1 MVNLKKASLIIP
13 AIRMLLMVGDTSIV
27 TFRENENIQPFK
39 CDYALFIENNE
50 EIEEIY
56 KNIQVGIK
64 VKKPKVLAISGLGIF
79 AHGDSKQEADA
90 VAELFLNKSKVVS
103 NVVPNVEPNE
113 VSKVALNQ
121 VPNVAKKGRLA
132 QKISIVTG
140 SAQGFGQSVANEMI
154 NEGTNM
160 VIADL
165 NFNLAEQNAQ
175 RYQDSSIIAVKVDVG
190 DEASVEDMILKTVL
204 AFGGLD
210 IFINNAGI
218 LKAGSLEE
226 MDAKSFEFVTKIN
239 YTAYFFG
246 TKYASR
252 IMKIQHRFKNN
263 YYADIIQINSKSGL
277 SGSNKNFAYAGSKFG
292 GIGLTQS
299 FALELVEYNI
309 KVNAICPGNFFDG
322 PLWDDPEKGLFV
334 QYLKAGKIPDAKT
347 IEDIKRAYE
356 SKVPMRR
363 GCNGIDVVR
372 AIFYCVEQKYETGQA
387 IPVTGGQN
395 MLK

>member
-1 MVNLKKASLIIP
+1 MMVDLKKSSLIMP

-39 CDYALFIENNE
+39 CNYALFIENNE

-56 KNIQVGIK
+56 KDIQEGIK
-64 VKKPKVLAISGLGIF
+64 VKKPKVIAISGLGIF

-90 VAELFLNKSKVVS
+90 VAELFLNKSKIVS
-103 NVVPNVEPNE
+103 NEVP
-113 VSKVALNQ
+113 KV
-121 VPNVAKKGRLA
+121 PKKGRLV
-132 QKISIVTG
+132 QKIAIVTG

-154 NEGTNM
+154 NEGANM

-239 YTAYFFG
+239 YTAYFLG

-334 QYLKAGKIPDAKT
+334 QYLKAGKISGAET
-347 IEDIKRAYE
+347 VEDIKRAYE

-363 GCNGIDVVR
+363 GCSGIDVVR

-387 IPVTGGQN
+387 IPVTGGQI

>member
-1 MVNLKKASLIIP
+1 MMVNLKKASLIIP

-50 EIEEIY
+50 GIEEIY
-56 KNIQVGIK
+56 KNIQEGIK
-64 VKKPKVLAISGLGIF
+64 VKKPKVIAISGLGIF
-79 AHGDSKQEADA
+79 VHGDSKQEADA
-90 VAELFLNKSKVVS
+90 LAELFLNKSKVVS
-103 NVVPNVEPNE
+103 NVVPNE
-113 VSKVALNQ
+113 VSNQ
-121 VPNVAKKGRLA
+121 VPNAEKKGRLA
-132 QKISIVTG
+132 QKIAIVTG

-154 NEGTNM
+154 KEGANM

-165 NFNLAEQNAQ
+165 NFDLAKQNAQ
-175 RYQDSSIIAVKVDVG
+175 RYQESSVIAVKVDVG
-190 DEASVEDMILKTVL
+190 DEVSVEDMILKTVL

-210 IFINNAGI
+210 IFISNAGI

-239 YTAYFFG
+239 YTAYFLG

-347 IEDIKRAYE
+347 VEDIKRAYE

>member
-154 NEGTNM
+154 NEGANM

>member
-1 MVNLKKASLIIP
+1 MMVDLKKSSLIMP

-50 EIEEIY
+50 KIEEIY
-56 KNIQVGIK
+56 KDIQEGIK
-64 VKKPKVLAISGLGIF
+64 VKKPKVIAISGLGIF

-210 IFINNAGI
+210 IFINN
-218 LKAGSLEE
+218 
-226 MDAKSFEFVTKIN
+226 
-239 YTAYFFG
+239 
-246 TKYASR
+246 
-252 IMKIQHRFKNN
+252 
-263 YYADIIQINSKSGL
+263 
-277 SGSNKNFAYAGSKFG
+277 
-292 GIGLTQS
+292 
-299 FALELVEYNI
+299 
-309 KVNAICPGNFFDG
+309 
-322 PLWDDPEKGLFV
+322 
-334 QYLKAGKIPDAKT
+334 
-347 IEDIKRAYE
+347 
-356 SKVPMRR
+356 
-363 GCNGIDVVR
+363 
-372 AIFYCVEQKYETGQA
+372 
-387 IPVTGGQN
+387 
-395 MLK
+395 